1 MSGMPP
7 LVRGLTPVLRT
18 SFIGWEHELM
28 RLTELPTRT
37 DVRLLTVTGPG
48 GIGKSR
54 LVLRVMEYVQI
65 TLWVAAAW

>member
-1 MSGMPP
+1 
-7 LVRGLTPVLRT
+7 
-18 SFIGWEHELM
+18 M